1 MCVVYLIL
9 CILDFIYI
17 NFSLAPALGPTTPA
31 AAAAAAAA
39 ATTRGGHF
47 NWTEMTFF
55 VCVSM
60 FF

>member
-31 AAAAAAAA
+31 AAAAAA
-39 ATTRGGHF
+39 TT
-47 NWTEMTFF
+47 
-55 VCVSM
+55 
-60 FF
+60 